1 MRTKTFLLGTFCCLA
16 AISCTKEMANT
27 ETAPLENRSPSVSN
41 IMSFSSAEQLQ
52 RFMDDFSQGKV
63 SIETNTRSESG
74 EPVLLLINNYN

>member
-1 MRTKTFLLGTFCCLA
+1 
-16 AISCTKEMANT
+16 MANT